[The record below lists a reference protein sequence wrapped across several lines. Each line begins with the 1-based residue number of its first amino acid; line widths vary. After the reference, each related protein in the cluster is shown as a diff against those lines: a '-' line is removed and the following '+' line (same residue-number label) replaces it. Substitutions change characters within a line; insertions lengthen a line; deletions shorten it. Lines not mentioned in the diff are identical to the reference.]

1 MSDELQELP
10 LGALW
15 ERVAEGS
22 QGMGAGAV
30 AAATAATAA
39 SLVEMVARAS
49 VDMWPQ
55 AADVAGEAH
64 ALRMWAT
71 QLAQVNMDTYSN
83 AKEALASAYA
93 GQGETDSLKDTLGVA
108 MEVPLRIAELA
119 DDVAELAN
127 RTAQSGDYD
136 LRPDAAAAAVL
147 AAASARAAA
156 HLVTINLTATED
168 DPRIAVARAAAEDAE
183 TQARAALREDE
194 EE

>member
-1 MSDELQELP
+1 MSEELQELP

-15 ERVAEGS
+15 ERVAEGGP
-22 QGMGAGAV
+22 GMGGGAV

-49 VDMWPQ
+49 VDMWPE
-55 AADVAGEAH
+55 AADVAGQAQ

-71 QLAQVNMDTYSN
+71 QLAQVNMDTYGA

-127 RTAQSGDYD
+127 QAAQAGDYD
-136 LRPDAAAAAVL
+136 LRPDAAVAAAL
-147 AAASARAAA
+147 AAASTRAAA
-156 HLVTINLTATED
+156 HLVAINLTATAD

-183 TQARAALREDE
+183 AQARAALREDE